1 MTRLRVEHWGDEQR
15 PESFLRRAL
24 LSPLL
29 PVSWG
34 WSLGAQLHR
43 ASFTSGLRR
52 TERLPCAVIAVGS
65 PLVGGTGKT
74 PVSAFLAAALAERGP
89 RVVVAS
95 RGSGR
100 RRKGWGPEP
109 VRIVSDGERLW
120 GNAEDCGD
128 EPMWIAARCPRVPVL
143 VAADRVQAGRMACS
157 VFAADVLVL
166 DDGLQHHRVEHD
178 VAIATLD
185 GVRGLGNRHMLPRGP
200 LRESPSL
207 LGRCDA
213 LLTIGDSLRDEQD
226 IAALSEGVLSVQARR
241 EISGVRGIGR
251 RDAFS
256 PTSLDGLEVGLLTA
270 IACPGSF
277 RASIEERGGRVIA
290 ERLFRDHHR
299 YRARDLRGLRDLA
312 PIWLTSEKDAVKLR
326 ADWLREVDMR
336 VVASELCMEAPGAF
350 LEWLEERAGLA
361 APAAIRRRA

>member
-1 MTRLRVEHWGDEQR
+1 MTGLRAAQPGGEQTR
-15 PESFLRRAL
+15 ESFLRRAL
-24 LSPLL
+24 FSPLL
-29 PVSWG
+29 PASWS
-34 WSLGAQLHR
+34 WSLGVRLHR

-52 TERLPCAVIAVGS
+52 AKRLPCAVVAVGS

-74 PVSAFLAAALAERGP
+74 PVSAFLAAALAERGH

-95 RGSGR
+95 RGYGR
-100 RRKGWGPEP
+100 RRKLRRPEP
-109 VRIVSDGERLW
+109 VRIVSDGERLL

-128 EPMWIAARCPRVPVL
+128 EPMWIAARCPGVPVL
-143 VAADRVQAGRMACS
+143 VAADRVQAGRIACS

-166 DDGLQHHRVEHD
+166 DDGLQHHRLEHD

-185 GVRGLGNRHMLPRGP
+185 GARGLGNRHMLPRGP
-200 LRESPSL
+200 LRESPSM

-213 LLTIGDSLRDEQD
+213 LVTIGDLLRDEQH
-226 IAALSEGVLSVQARR
+226 IAALSAGLLSVRARR

-251 RDAFS
+251 RDALS
-256 PTSLDGLEVGLLTA
+256 PESLNGLEVGLLAA

-290 ERLFRDHHR
+290 ERVFRDHHR

-350 LEWLEERAGLA
+350 VEWLEQRAGLA
-361 APAAIRRRA
+361 APAAARRRA